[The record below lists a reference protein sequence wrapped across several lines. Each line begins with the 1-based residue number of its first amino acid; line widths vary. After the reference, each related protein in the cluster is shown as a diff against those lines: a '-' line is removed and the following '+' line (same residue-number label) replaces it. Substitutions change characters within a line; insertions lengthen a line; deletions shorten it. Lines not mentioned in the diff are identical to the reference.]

1 MNHDT
6 QHLKEENERYASRLH
21 CLRVSRFMGMI
32 CAKSCILHIIT
43 DPFLGGGGG
52 GWVKDSQILGK
63 ARSLKK
69 LFPLLRAIVA

>member
-1 MNHDT
+1 
-6 QHLKEENERYASRLH
+6 
-21 CLRVSRFMGMI
+21 MGMI

-63 ARSLKK
+63 VLSLKK